1 MNFIVVN
8 RDNITHV
15 HKFLKTTTSKHF
27 RYYEKRT
34 PEDSINNHVYTIVG
48 YFDNEIV
55 SYGHIDK
62 LYDRYWLGIC
72 VSDNKINNKYGTKT
86 LIQLLDWCSKNIN
99 IVYLSVDIDNVIAI
113 EFYKKYGF
121 ILDTT
126 YEKNNTI
133 FMKKITSVYNTM
145 KLDVSYGEAL
155 DKLSILEIKL
165 ENINDERK
173 IDVQIEYDVLSQQI
187 KHINNN
193 DINYFYNLL
202 KSINSNIWVLQDK
215 YRISNDINEKNFLCN
230 DILNE
235 NDRRFKVKSK
245 INNYLNSSLKE
256 QKGYAKTKAFLLTHL
271 GLGDIINCIGM
282 IRYLSTNYDK
292 VVVVC
297 KNAYYKNVKMLFEND
312 NTIQFYLC
320 NDDKD
325 ISPSKGFNL
334 NKFQDIVKGHDV
346 FLCGVHQITDKVEI
360 SMLPF
365 TFYENIGLNPLIY
378 REYSYIPRIIES
390 KQLYNSVINI
400 NTNYII
406 VHQSSSLGNL
416 FQLEQFIG
424 SIDINNI
431 LVINVDKNIYTKE
444 HKFYNIAEKCV
455 MKPLLYYVD
464 LIENSIMNLLSDSCL
479 FCLALQ
485 LNIKTKNNL
494 FVGRSTYEYLF
505 DPKYGFDPKKH
516 PKFNIVDKVQVM

>member
-1 MNFIVVN
+1 MDFILVN
-8 RDNITHV
+8 RDNTSHIY
-15 HKFLKTTTSKHF
+15 KFLKTTTSKYF

-34 PEDSINNHVYTIVG
+34 PEDAISNHLYTIVG
-48 YFDNEIV
+48 YVDDEPV

-62 LYDRYWLGIC
+62 LYDKYWLGIC
-72 VSDNKINNKYGTKT
+72 VSDNKTSNKYGTKT
-86 LIQLLDWCSKNIN
+86 LIQLLEWCSKNIN
-99 IVYLSVDIDNVIAI
+99 IVYLSVDIDNIIAI
-113 EFYKKYGF
+113 NFYKKYGF

-133 FMKKITSVYNTM
+133 FMKKITSIYNTV

-165 ENINDERK
+165 DNINDERK
-173 IDVQIEYDVLSQQI
+173 VDVQIEYDVLSQQI

-202 KSINSNIWVLQDK
+202 KSINYNIWILQDR
-215 YRISNDINEKNFLCN
+215 YRLTNINDEKNILCN
-230 DILNE
+230 KILIE

-245 INNYLNSSLKE
+245 INNYLNSSIKE
-256 QKGYAKTKAFLLTHL
+256 QKGYIKTKAFLLTHL

-282 IRYLSTNYDK
+282 IRYLSTCYDT

-297 KNAYYKNVKMLFEND
+297 KINYYINIKMLFEND
-312 NTIQFYLC
+312 NTIKFYLC
-320 NDDKD
+320 DDDKD
-325 ISPSKGFNL
+325 ISPSKGFDIE
-334 NKFQDIVKGHDV
+334 KFKEIVKDYDV
-346 FLCGVHQITDKVEI
+346 FLCGVHQLIDNVNI

-365 TFYENIGLNPLIY
+365 TFYENIKMKPSIY

-390 KQLYNSVINI
+390 KQLYNSVINV
-400 NTNYII
+400 NKNYVF

-416 FQLEQFIG
+416 FELNQFIK
-424 SIDINNI
+424 SINI
-431 LVINVDKNIYTKE
+431 DNTLVINVDKNVYEKG
-444 HKFYNIAEKCV
+444 HKFYDIAEKCV

-464 LIENSIMNLLSDSCL
+464 LIENSTMNLLSDSCI

-494 FVGRSTYEYLF
+494 FVGRSSYDYLF
-505 DPKYGFDPKKH
+505 DTKYGFDPEKH
-516 PKFNIVDKVQVM
+516 PKFTLIDKVQVV